1 MAGVGR
7 LRLTAQG
14 LVGGDAEP
22 IGQRDRTAARQ
33 PRKHALGVHHAYFG
47 GQELMRT
54 VTDVIGDLAR
64 PFAIYATAG
73 AAAISTVRL
82 AFVSD
87 DLSGAAVYM
96 GAVFAGLA
104 GLYGFRAWESQKAAS
119 ASAEVEKVRA
129 QANPPPAEALKP
141 AAPEPTP
148 ERSLEDP
155 A

>member
-1 MAGVGR
+1 
-7 LRLTAQG
+7 
-14 LVGGDAEP
+14 
-22 IGQRDRTAARQ
+22 
-33 PRKHALGVHHAYFG
+33 
-47 GQELMRT
+47 MRT
-54 VTDVIGDLAR
+54 VTDIIGDLAR

-82 AFVSD
+82 AFVSE

-129 QANPPPAEALKP
+129 RSAPPPGAAQIT
-141 AAPEPTP
+141 AAPNVDITVREIDDGELSP
-148 ERSLEDP
+148 EERVQR
-155 A
+155 